1 MKPFAVILA
10 GAALTLAASGPAST
24 IELEGDPA
32 AGQRAY
38 SLCLSCHAV
47 HEEAERIGP
56 HLVNIFGREAGVV
69 EGFDYSQALAESGV
83 IWETSSL
90 DAFIANPHDFIPG
103 NRMAFAG
110 IRDAQRR
117 ADIIAYLREVS
128 EEE

>member
-1 MKPFAVILA
+1 MQSLIA
-10 GAALTLAASGPAST
+10 GAGAVVALMATAQVGA

-47 HEEAERIGP
+47 HAEAERIGP
-56 HLVNIFGREAGVV
+56 HLVAIYGREAGAV

-83 IWETSSL
+83 IWEESSL
-90 DAFIANPHDFIPG
+90 DAFLANPHDFIPG

-110 IRDAQRR
+110 IRDPQRR
-117 ADIIAYLREVS
+117 ADIIAYLRQLA
-128 EEE
+128 EE